1 MGDLTRDYYLHLGAS
16 VDPANTIP
24 APLVLDFPGWC
35 VEAEW
40 QMVNKPWPILADTE
54 PAPGLIYVTME
65 GMNDV
70 ENATYPWNSWNH
82 SSTNG
87 PKGLT
92 CDPELVMYVFM
103 TCHFGCLN
111 LKSLDV
117 NLLTSGIIGDLAT
130 LPVQTFGMVETVTIP
145 MARVIGSPVMMTSP
159 SLKWSFMTSWRG
171 TVWTRSR
178 FTSQGCPMAGCS
190 YGVESWT
197 D

>member
-1 MGDLTRDYYLHLGAS
+1 MFRFQVAVGDEWVGDLTRDYYLHLGAS

-40 QMVNKPWPILADTE
+40 QMVNRPWPILADTE
-54 PAPGLIYVTME
+54 PTPGLIYVTME

-92 CDPELVMYVFM
+92 CDPELASKNRPCYTSCANLWHGGDCDYPYGSCDWVS
-103 TCHFGCLN
+103 CHD
-111 LKSLDV
+111 DV
-117 NLLTSGIIGDLAT
+117 TFTEMVIYDIMERYCVNTEQIHVTGMSNGGMFIWSRIMDRLA
-130 LPVQTFGMVETVTIP
+130 ETV
-145 MARVIGSPVMMTSP
+145 AS
-159 SLKWSFMTSWRG
+159 
-171 TVWTRSR
+171 
-178 FTSQGCPMAGCS
+178 AG
-190 YGVESWT
+190 ESI
-197 D
+197 

>member
-1 MGDLTRDYYLHLGAS
+1 MFRFQVAVGDEWVGDLIRDYYLHLGAT

-40 QMVNKPWPILADTE
+40 QMENKPWPFLADTE

-82 SSTNG
+82 SSTDG

-92 CDPELVMYVFM
+92 CDPELVMYDVSFWLLRQKPKGVRM
-103 TCHFGCLN
+103 SCVHVCVCYFIDFRILSATERALEVS
-111 LKSLDV
+111 LVVKSDQER
-117 NLLTSGIIGDLAT
+117 A
-130 LPVQTFGMVETVTIP
+130 
-145 MARVIGSPVMMTSP
+145 
-159 SLKWSFMTSWRG
+159 
-171 TVWTRSR
+171 
-178 FTSQGCPMAGCS
+178 
-190 YGVESWT
+190 
-197 D
+197 